1 MAPCSTVSTLC
12 PSGLVGL
19 GKLDTD
25 GLEVEMDT
33 NLVYYKPL
41 GKMVRATTKPVL
53 VKPSNVVDLAA
64 YRAAKSK
71 EKKSGR

>member
-1 MAPCSTVSTLC
+1 
-12 PSGLVGL
+12 
-19 GKLDTD
+19 
-25 GLEVEMDT
+25 MDT

-41 GKMVRATTKPVL
+41 GKMVRVTTKPVL